1 MCPDS
6 KCTNRKWINFHETE
20 RSWKQTSRRRIE
32 KLTWNKN
39 GCVTLILT
47 MKCLRM
53 FHPWET
59 SMMLSCFVWFLSDVT
74 CWCFETWKKN
84 FVWIF
89 DDVFT
94 VRGSSEMYCSCWD
107 GERIRFSKNY
117 VVTFTVGC
125 INDNWK
131 LCKNRNTDRHQ
142 ERNLFCEKVSKSIIL
157 QFLLI
162 NNRRNDN

>member
-1 MCPDS
+1 MS
-6 KCTNRKWINFHETE
+6 KNVPSMGDFYVAVIF
-20 RSWKQTSRRRIE
+20 
-32 KLTWNKN
+32 
-39 GCVTLILT
+39 CVI
-47 MKCLRM
+47 
-53 FHPWET
+53 
-59 SMMLSCFVWFLSDVT
+59 LSDVT

-89 DDVFT
+89 DEDVIT

-142 ERNLFCEKVSKSIIL
+142 ERNIFCEKVWKSIIL

-162 NNRRNDN
+162 NNRKNDNLCGRPIAVENINLMS